1 MATRKKETLS
11 AQVVLRAAGGRAP
24 DAETAVT
31 AENVHEYTPAPE
43 TAEAARRAYAEAGFE
58 VGAVVGNSFSITA
71 PATTFEKV
79 FKVKTSRDEAEGVKA
94 RGASGGAEAG
104 YELPLDKLPAGLAR
118 GVAAVTFTPPPD
130 FGPGNF
136 Y

>member
-1 MATRKKETLS
+1 M
-11 AQVVLRAAGGRAP
+11 LRSAGGRSP
-24 DAETAVT
+24 GAETAVT
-31 AENVHEYTPAPE
+31 AENVHEYTPDPE
-43 TAEAARRAYAEAGFE
+43 AAEAARRAFAEAGFE

-71 PATTFEKV
+71 PASTFEKV
-79 FKVKTSRDEAEGVKA
+79 FKVKASRDEAEGVKA
-94 RGASGGAEAG
+94 RARSGGEAG
-104 YELPLDKLPAGLAR
+104 YEIPLDNLPAGLAR